1 MKKNLFTILL
11 IFVIPMI
18 AYFILSKS
26 DATYAEKS
34 SSPKSQI
41 IKFSSK
47 MCIDCK
53 KIGKVLEE
61 VMPKYENEVSLI
73 EINVQDHGVK
83 TKKMI
88 DDYNIT
94 LVPTL
99 IFINSKQ
106 VQTKRIEGYI
116 DKKQMIK
123 EIETLINE

>member
-1 MKKNLFTILL
+1 
-11 IFVIPMI
+11 
-18 AYFILSKS
+18 
-26 DATYAEKS
+26 
-34 SSPKSQI
+34 
-41 IKFSSK
+41 
-47 MCIDCK
+47 
-53 KIGKVLEE
+53 
-61 VMPKYENEVSLI
+61 
-73 EINVQDHGVK
+73 
-83 TKKMI
+83 MI